1 MIASASRPWR
11 IGLVSFVVLTLELAL
26 IRQLPGE
33 VRAISYFTNLVLM
46 ASFFGLGLGCIV
58 PWRPKLQWLLPGGLL
73 LVLAAWNFV
82 REKERRQD
90 LVLYL
95 LVMIPLVLRLLRWK

>member
-1 MIASASRPWR
+1 MNTMIMIAYYVITA
-11 IGLVSFVVLTLELAL
+11 A
-26 IRQLPGE
+26 
-33 VRAISYFTNLVLM
+33 
-46 ASFFGLGLGCIV
+46 
-58 PWRPKLQWLLPGGLL
+58 L

-95 LVMIPLVLRLLRWK
+95 LIMIPLVLRLLRWK